1 MPGPDKPSGT
11 LTLGGYDA
19 SKFTPNDVAFTMAS
33 DISRDLVVGL
43 QSISFTD
50 ATTTGDEL
58 LSTGI
63 LTFIDSSI
71 PHIWLPIEACQAF
84 EDSFGIE
91 WNSTIERYLVN
102 DTLHRQL
109 QKQNASVSFIIGNDI
124 NGGSTVNITFPY
136 ASFDLNIS
144 APFVDTDQYYFP
156 LRQAANSTQYTLGRT
171 FLQEA

>member
-1 MPGPDKPSGT
+1 
-11 LTLGGYDA
+11 
-19 SKFTPNDVAFTMAS
+19 MAG

-43 QSISFTD
+43 QSIEFTD
-50 ATTTGDEL
+50 ATTTNKNL
-58 LSTGI
+58 LNPGI

-71 PHIWLPIEACQAF
+71 PHIWLPTQTCQAF
-84 EDSFGIE
+84 EDSFGLN
-91 WNSTIERYLVN
+91 WNSSIERYLIN
-102 DTLHRQL
+102 RTHHDQL
-109 QKQNASVSFIIGNDI
+109 QKQNASVSFILGNNV

-156 LRQAANSTQYTLGRT
+156 LRQAANDTQYTLGRT

>member
-1 MPGPDKPSGT
+1 
-11 LTLGGYDA
+11 
-19 SKFTPNDVAFTMAS
+19 MAS

-43 QSISFTD
+43 QSITFSD
-50 ATTTGDEL
+50 ATITNDEL

-63 LTFIDSSI
+63 LTFIDSTV
-71 PHIWLPIEACQAF
+71 PHIWLPIAACQAF

-102 DTLHRQL
+102 NTLHSEL
-109 QKQNASVSFIIGNDI
+109 QKQNASVSFILGNDV
-124 NGGSTVNITFPY
+124 NGGSTVNITLPY

-144 APFVDTDQYYFP
+144 APFVNTDQYYFP
-156 LRQAANSTQYTLGRT
+156 LRQAANSSQYTLGRT

>member
-1 MPGPDKPSGT
+1 MTGPNKANGT

-19 SKFTPNDVAFTMAS
+19 SKFIPNGVPFTMAS

-43 QSISFTD
+43 QSITFND
-50 ATTTGDEL
+50 ATTTNDTL
-58 LSTGI
+58 LSTRI
-63 LTFIDSSI
+63 STFIDSSV
-71 PHIWLPIEACQAF
+71 PHIWLPVEACQAF

-102 DTLHRQL
+102 HTLHSQL
-109 QKQNASVSFIIGNDI
+109 QKQNASVSFIISDYVNSD
-124 NGGSTVNITFPY
+124 STVNITFPY

-144 APFVDTDQYYFP
+144 DSSVATNQYYFP
-156 LRQAANSTQYTLGRT
+156 LRQAANESQYTLGRT